1 MFDRGESKDDLELS
15 YHCSSATHSEPEEE
29 ETDLDTLQMGVP
41 LNTGTPAPVPEMVY
55 LKKYDF
61 FLCFYRVEIV
71 FVLTFYFRR
80 WLINVG
86 LLFRPQFV
94 SLRPCLNVRNRFFL

>member
-29 ETDLDTLQMGVP
+29 EEDLDTLQMGVP
-41 LNTGTPAPVPEMVY
+41 LNTGNLALVPEMIY
-55 LKKYDF
+55 LKKYYF
-61 FLCFYRVEIV
+61 FLILLSGRGRLCTY
-71 FVLTFYFRR
+71 FYFRR
-80 WLINVG
+80 WLINLG

-94 SLRPCLNVRNRFFL
+94 SLRPKNNSS